1 MEINYVQQK
10 RHLTDKQLKT
20 NTMTKQEIIETLS
33 NCIELCNVSENVY
46 MRNKLTEVA
55 ETLIEDWQQSEMY
68 AEQIKQVLNYDETM
82 NDLNNL
88 KIR

>member
-1 MEINYVQQK
+1 
-10 RHLTDKQLKT
+10 
-20 NTMTKQEIIETLS
+20 MTKQEIIETLS

-46 MRNKLTEVA
+46 MRNRLTEVA

-82 NDLNNL
+82 NNLNNL
-88 KIR
+88 NIR

>member
-1 MEINYVQQK
+1 
-10 RHLTDKQLKT
+10 
-20 NTMTKQEIIETLS
+20 MTKQEIIETLS

-82 NDLNNL
+82 DNLNNL

>member
-1 MEINYVQQK
+1 
-10 RHLTDKQLKT
+10 
-20 NTMTKQEIIETLS
+20 MTKQEIIETLS

-46 MRNKLTEVA
+46 MRNRLTEVA

-68 AEQIKQVLNYDETM
+68 AEQIKQVLHYDETM
-82 NDLNNL
+82 DNLNNL

>member
-1 MEINYVQQK
+1 
-10 RHLTDKQLKT
+10 
-20 NTMTKQEIIETLS
+20 MTKQEIIETLS

-82 NDLNNL
+82 DNLNNL
-88 KIR
+88 NIR